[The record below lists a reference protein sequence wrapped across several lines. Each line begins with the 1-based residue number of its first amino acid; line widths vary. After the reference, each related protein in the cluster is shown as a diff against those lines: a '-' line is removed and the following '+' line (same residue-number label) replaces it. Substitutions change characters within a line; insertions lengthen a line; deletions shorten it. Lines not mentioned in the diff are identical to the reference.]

1 MAGTQYFVAGT
12 GYAEIDG
19 GGRYFSGMNR
29 KLDPYLEVTIIPI
42 RGSALPQCQSLLTQ
56 ESVTDH
62 AVRIKGT
69 GLFTSR
75 PGIGE
80 RRLGVFRLDTLTG
93 CELVARR

>member
-1 MAGTQYFVAGT
+1 
-12 GYAEIDG
+12 
-19 GGRYFSGMNR
+19 MNR

-42 RGSALPQCQSLLTQ
+42 RGSALTQCQSLLTQ
-56 ESVTDH
+56 ESVTEH
-62 AVRIKGT
+62 AVRISGT

-80 RRLGVFRLDTLTG
+80 RRLGVFRLDTLMG